1 MITAAVILVSLV
13 SLVFIVRSTRLANAQ
28 ANAVQND
35 INNLGRQEQ
44 ALRQQAETIKNSLT
58 SEQLQTL
65 DAAHALVDRKH
76 FSWSLLFADLE
87 SALPGAVRVKSIAV
101 RRVVT
106 RGDETL
112 AELDMTVV
120 AKTPAIVTEM
130 IAEMDRAGVFHSE
143 LRAQNLQRGRGE
155 SGADYRARASL
166 GPGTCFNP
174 NSRDCENG
182 CRTAS
187 CTGSSSRQKG
197 FTTGGRPRS
206 CSRENGY
213 RTASRSVPSTR
224 SKNPDAGAAG
234 RLGAARSQARTDS
247 EYERGRAEPRD
258 RRGRSPGHCAGRPH
272 GGLARDRTPGDFAGR
287 TGKGEMRAAGG
298 GN

>member
-28 ANAVQND
+28 VNAVQND

-44 ALRQQAETIKNSLT
+44 ALRQQAESIKNSLT

-76 FSWSLLFADLE
+76 FSRLFADLE

-155 SGADYRARASL
+155 SGAEYELSVL
-166 GPGTCFNP
+166 Y
-174 NSRDCENG
+174 
-182 CRTAS
+182 
-187 CTGSSSRQKG
+187 
-197 FTTGGRPRS
+197 RPR
-206 CSRENGY
+206 
-213 RTASRSVPSTR
+213 
-224 SKNPDAGAAG
+224 AGAATEPSA
-234 RLGAARSQARTDS
+234 LASNAGAVN
-247 EYERGRAEPRD
+247 
-258 RRGRSPGHCAGRPH
+258 
-272 GGLARDRTPGDFAGR
+272 GGA
-287 TGKGEMRAAGG
+287 K
-298 GN
+298 